1 MNNDD
6 SGCGVAVL
14 ILFFCIIF
22 TGCNRINDLEK
33 RLNRVES
40 ECRNLEWDLDKLKK
54 EQQERR

>member
-1 MNNDD
+1 MNDD

-14 ILFFCIIF
+14 IFLVFCMIF